1 MGSGTKRVVIG
12 SESNDDRKI
21 ELYDLGSG
29 TKIALPVSIYNTD
42 GNHLNLAS
50 GLVPENFDYI
60 SLTYTSGNL
69 TGVVYRTG
77 GSGGTVVAT
86 LALTYDPSDVL
97 QTITK
102 T

>member
-1 MGSGTKRVVIG
+1 MAGTQRVVIG
-12 SESNDDRKI
+12 SEVNDDRKI
-21 ELYDLGSG
+21 ELDDLGSG
-29 TKIALPVSIYNTD
+29 TKTALPVSIYNAD

-60 SLTYTSGNL
+60 SLSYDSAGNL
-69 TGVVYRTG
+69 TSVVYRTG

-86 LALTYDPSDVL
+86 LTLEYDTSDNLTTV
-97 QTITK
+97 TK